1 MSLDDRVRDLM
12 TAFQKTAY
20 FQWMARQGIPVID
33 GYGIEDVREVAMD
46 FWPRLGGRAAFINL
60 YGMEGVT
67 GMYVAE
73 IPAGGALEPEKHF
86 YEEVICILSGQGAT
100 EVWQEGGHKRMFEW
114 GPWSLFAPPLNTWH
128 RLINGGRQPVK
139 FLAVTNAPLVMDVFH
154 NEDFVFNCPYTFCGS
169 LLGRRRIFQ
178 RWTKALRVRH
188 AAHLGNQLHHGRQ
201 SAALDQR
208 EVKGAGVRITQFE
221 LSGNGLIGHLAQW
234 PAGRYHK
241 AHYHGPGAILLG
253 LQSSGY
259 VLLWSKELGIEP
271 FRSGRGEGVVEVK
284 WKEGSVYCPPGG
296 WFHQHFNT
304 GAQAARHLAIRYGSR
319 IHPIGFK
326 IAEKRSEDGVYINVK
341 RGGTLIEYADED
353 PYIRKHYEDEM
364 KKTGV
369 LCQMPALEIDRVAVK
384 SKKPTARKN
393 REIAPR

>member
-1 MSLDDRVRDLM
+1 MSDERVKELM

-20 FQWMARQGIPVID
+20 FQWMARQGLPVID
-33 GYGIEDVREVAMD
+33 GYGIEDVREVPMD
-46 FWPRLGGRAAFINL
+46 FWPRLGGRGAFINL

-73 IPAGGALEPEKHF
+73 IPAGGALKPEKHF

-100 EVWQEGGHKRMFEW
+100 EIWQDGGRKQMFEW
-114 GPWSLFAPPLNTWH
+114 QPWSLFAPPLNSWH

-139 FLAVTNAPLVMDVFH
+139 FLAVTNAPLIMDVFH
-154 NEDFVFNCPYTFCGS
+154 NEDLVFNCPY
-169 LLGRRRIFQ
+169 IFSDRYSGAEDFFNVGQ
-178 RWTKALRVRH
+178 KRYESGMQHIWETNFIMDIQTAP
-188 AAHLGNQLHHGRQ
+188 
-201 SAALDQR
+201 LDQR

-259 VLLWSKELGIEP
+259 VLLWSKELGIQP
-271 FRSGRGEGVVEVK
+271 YQSGRGEEVVEVK

-304 GAQAARHLAIRYGSR
+304 GPQAARHLAIRYGSR

-326 IAEKRSEDGVYINVK
+326 IADKRSEDGVYIDVK
-341 RGGTLIEYADED
+341 RGGTLIQYADED
-353 PYIRKHYEDEM
+353 PRIRKHYKDELS
-364 KKTGV
+364 KTGV
-369 LCQMPALEIDRVAVK
+369 PCEMPDV
-384 SKKPTARKN
+384 
-393 REIAPR
+393 

>member
-1 MSLDDRVRDLM
+1 MARDERVRVM
-12 TAFQKTAY
+12 MEAFDKTAY
-20 FQWMARQGIPVID
+20 FQWMRKEGIPIVE
-33 GYGIEDVREVAMD
+33 GYGLEDVRDVQTKY
-46 FWPRLGGRAAFINL
+46 WPRIGGKAAFLNL

-86 YEEVICILSGQGAT
+86 YEEVICILEGQGAT
-100 EVWQEGGHKRMFEW
+100 EVWQENGKKQMFEW
-114 GPWSLFAPPLNTWH
+114 GPWSLFAPPLNTRH

-139 FLAVTNAPLVMDVFH
+139 FLAVTNAPLLLDVVH
-154 NEDFVFNCPYTFCGS
+154 NEEFIFNCPYDFTDRYVGAEGYFNVGQKRYEA
-169 LLGRRRIFQ
+169 GMQHIWETNFI
-178 RWTKALRVRH
+178 TDI
-188 AAHLGNQLHHGRQ
+188 Q

-208 EVKGAGVRITQFE
+208 DVKGAGVRITQFE

-259 VLLWSKELGIEP
+259 VLIWSKDLGTEP
-271 FRSGRGEGVVEVK
+271 YKNGRGDEVVEVK
-284 WKEGSVYCPPGG
+284 WKQGSVYCPPGG

-304 GAQAARHLAIRYGSR
+304 GSQAARHLAVRYGSR

-326 IAEKRSEDGVYINVK
+326 IADKRSEDGVYISVK
-341 RGGTLIEYADED
+341 QGGTLIEYAEED
-353 PYIRKHYEDEM
+353 PHIRKQFEEEM
-364 KKTGV
+364 KKNGV
-369 LCQMPALEIDRVAVK
+369 ATQMPAL
-384 SKKPTARKN
+384 
-393 REIAPR
+393 

>member
-1 MSLDDRVRDLM
+1 MARDDRVKDLM
-12 TAFQKTAY
+12 AAFQKTTY
-20 FQWMARQGIPVID
+20 FKWMAGQRIPIID
-33 GYGIEDVREVAMD
+33 GYGVEDVREVEMD

-67 GMYVAE
+67 GMYVGE
-73 IPAGGALEPEKHF
+73 IPAGGALTPEKHF

-100 EVWQEGGHKRMFEW
+100 EVWQEAGRKQMFEW
-114 GPWSLFAPPLNTWH
+114 GPWSLFALPLNSWH
-128 RLINGGRQPVK
+128 RLVNGGRQPVK
-139 FLAVTNAPLVMDVFH
+139 FLAVTNAPLIMDVFH
-154 NEDFVFNCPYTFCGS
+154 NEDFVFNCPYVFSDRYSGADGFFNVGQKRYESGMQHIWETNF
-169 LLGRRRIFQ
+169 IMDI
-178 RWTKALRVRH
+178 
-188 AAHLGNQLHHGRQ
+188 Q
-201 SAALDQR
+201 SADLDQR

-241 AHYHGPGAILLG
+241 AHYHGAGAILLG

-259 VLLWSKELGIEP
+259 VLLWSKEAGVQP
-271 FRSGRGEGVVEVK
+271 YQNGRGGEVVEVK

-304 GAQAARHLAIRYGSR
+304 GPQGARHLALRYGSR

-326 IAEKRSEDGVYINVK
+326 IADKRSEDGVYIDVK

-353 PYIRKHYEDEM
+353 PQIRRHYEDEM
-364 KKTGV
+364 RKAGV
-369 LCQMPALEIDRVAVK
+369 PCEMP
-384 SKKPTARKN
+384 N
-393 REIAPR
+393 M

>member
-1 MSLDDRVRDLM
+1 
-12 TAFQKTAY
+12 
-20 FQWMARQGIPVID
+20 
-33 GYGIEDVREVAMD
+33 
-46 FWPRLGGRAAFINL
+46 
-60 YGMEGVT
+60 VT

-73 IPAGGALEPEKHF
+73 IPAGGALEAEKHF
-86 YEEVICILSGQGAT
+86 YEEVICILSGEGAT
-100 EVWQEGGHKRMFEW
+100 EVWQEGGRKQMFEW
-114 GPWSLFAPPLNTWH
+114 GPWSLFAPPLNSWH

-139 FLAVTNAPLVMDVFH
+139 FLAVTNAPLIMDVFH
-154 NEDFVFNCPYTFCGS
+154 NDDFVFNCPYAFSDRYAGADGFFNVGQKRYESGMQHIWETNF
-169 LLGRRRIFQ
+169 IMDI
-178 RWTKALRVRH
+178 
-188 AAHLGNQLHHGRQ
+188 Q
-201 SAALDQR
+201 SATLDQR

-259 VLLWSKELGIEP
+259 VLLWSKELGIRP
-271 FRSGRGEGVVEVK
+271 YQSGRGEEVVEVK

-304 GAQAARHLAIRYGSR
+304 GPQPARHLAIRYGSR

-326 IAEKRSEDGVYINVK
+326 IADKRSEDGVYIDVK

-353 PYIRKHYEDEM
+353 PQVRKHYEDEM
-364 KKTGV
+364 RKTGV
-369 LCQMPALEIDRVAVK
+369 TCEMPVL
-384 SKKPTARKN
+384 
-393 REIAPR
+393 

>member
-1 MSLDDRVRDLM
+1 MARDDRVKDLM
-12 TAFQKTAY
+12 AAFQKTTY
-20 FQWMARQGIPVID
+20 FKWMADQRIPVID
-33 GYGIEDVREVAMD
+33 GYGVEDVREVEMD

-67 GMYVAE
+67 GMYVGE
-73 IPAGGALEPEKHF
+73 IPAGGALIPEKHF

-100 EVWQEGGHKRMFEW
+100 EVWQEAGRKQMFEW
-114 GPWSLFAPPLNTWH
+114 GPWSLFALPLNSWH
-128 RLINGGRQPVK
+128 RLVNGGRQPVK
-139 FLAVTNAPLVMDVFH
+139 FLAVTNAPLIMDVFH
-154 NEDFVFNCPYTFCGS
+154 NEDFVFNCPYVFLDRYSGADGFFNVGQKRYESGMQHIWETNF
-169 LLGRRRIFQ
+169 IMDI
-178 RWTKALRVRH
+178 
-188 AAHLGNQLHHGRQ
+188 Q
-201 SAALDQR
+201 SADLDQR

-241 AHYHGPGAILLG
+241 AHYHGAGAILLG

-259 VLLWSKELGIEP
+259 VLLWSKEAGVQP
-271 FRSGRGEGVVEVK
+271 YQNGRGGEVVEVK

-304 GAQAARHLAIRYGSR
+304 GPQGARHLALRYGSR

-326 IAEKRSEDGVYINVK
+326 IADKRSEDGVYIDVK

-353 PYIRKHYEDEM
+353 PQIRRHYEDEM
-364 KKTGV
+364 RKAGV
-369 LCQMPALEIDRVAVK
+369 PCEMPNI
-384 SKKPTARKN
+384 
-393 REIAPR
+393 